1 MKRFFVLMAILGIAF
16 CFACGDDNG
25 DGSLNLNGSYSGD
38 ALKLTYSDVVFPGK
52 TVVFSSQDGHGA
64 SLTLN
69 GVIPGELETVISE
82 VELLQ
87 DNAGYQLT
95 GKDENIHRAI
105 NLTGKIEK
113 GLLVLGVNVKFDN
126 VLIGKWLLNEKKPGS
141 VIWTTV
147 DGESVTLAEITTA
160 NGVRIMSLT
169 TKTVA
174 TLLPM
179 LMKELTNYL
188 KDISFLADGNLLAT
202 YNASESET
210 AADWKSL
217 DLNSI
222 HYYVEDETN
231 CCIYPNVET
240 LASQIPA
247 LDTMKIEK
255 SMLQQ
260 FLVNGVPLNFD
271 LKEDVDPRTLYM
283 YVDEEYIKQLIPLI
297 KMAGSVVPEDA
308 KIEIPATSGSPL
320 YISLKELL
328 TNLPVALEKTE
339 TLEIGLNFIE
349 TKDPSKSE

>member
-1 MKRFFVLMAILGIAF
+1 MKRFFVLMAILGIAS
-16 CFACGDDNG
+16 CFACSDDNG
-25 DGSLNLNGSYSGD
+25 EGSLNLNGSYSGD
-38 ALKLTYSDVVFPGK
+38 ALKLTYSDVEFPGK
-52 TVVFSSQDGHGA
+52 TVAFSSQDGQIA

-69 GVIPGELETVISE
+69 GVIPGELETVISG
-82 VELLQ
+82 VELRQ
-87 DNAGYQLT
+87 DNASYQLA
-95 GKDENIHRAI
+95 GKDENTHRAI

-126 VLIGKWLLNEKKPGS
+126 ILIGKWLLNEKKPGS

-147 DGESVTLAEITTA
+147 DGKPVTLAKITNA
-160 NGVRIMSLT
+160 DGVALLSLST
-169 TKTVA
+169 RTVA
-174 TLLPM
+174 TLAPT

-210 AADWKSL
+210 ANWKSL

-222 HYYVEDETN
+222 HYDVKDEAN
-231 CCIYPNVET
+231 CCVYPNIET

-247 LDTMKIEK
+247 LDTMKVEK

-283 YVDEEYIKQLIPLI
+283 YVSEEYIKQLIPLI
-297 KMAGSVVPEDA
+297 KMAGSVVSEDA
-308 KIEIPATSGSPL
+308 KIEIPVTSGSL
-320 YISLKELL
+320 MYISLKELL
-328 TNLPVALEKTE
+328 TNLPDALEKTE
-339 TLEIGLNFIE
+339 ALEIGLNFIE
-349 TKDPSKSE
+349 TKD

>member
-1 MKRFFVLMAILGIAF
+1 M
-16 CFACGDDNG
+16 
-25 DGSLNLNGSYSGD
+25 
-38 ALKLTYSDVVFPGK
+38 
-52 TVVFSSQDGHGA
+52 
-64 SLTLN
+64 
-69 GVIPGELETVISE
+69 
-82 VELLQ
+82 
-87 DNAGYQLT
+87 
-95 GKDENIHRAI
+95 
-105 NLTGKIEK
+105 
-113 GLLVLGVNVKFDN
+113 LGVNVKFDN

-308 KIEIPATSGSPL
+308 KIEIPATSGSP
-320 YISLKELL
+320 
-328 TNLPVALEKTE
+328 PVHFFKRITDKSTCSVREN
-339 TLEIGLNFIE
+339 GNVGDWIE
-349 TKDPSKSE
+349 FY